1 MVSKLGLKKCYNT
14 CLKGMEMLREST
26 TQFMFPFFNLNMEKK
41 STERS
46 YFHVGKKLH
55 KRIMPQLKYSHVQGE
70 LSEVQLNYG

>member
-1 MVSKLGLKKCYNT
+1 MFKGNGNAQGIRYSIYVSLFQPKYG
-14 CLKGMEMLREST
+14 
-26 TQFMFPFFNLNMEKK
+26 KK
-41 STERS
+41 STECS